1 MKTKFTFDRPK
12 VSDDEIEKRKN
23 FDELVK
29 KFKEQS
35 LKDAKSK
42 YKFGISPKKLMYSAI
57 ILGVTVICWISIS
70 QLQQKA
76 KQESKQP
83 VVAQKVENNNK
94 LIESGNPKF
103 INPIDKNQH
112 YSSYKINAQKGGV
125 ITHKSGSKIKIP
137 SKAFKN
143 DKGIEVTGEVEI
155 LYREIHTIPEILASG
170 IPMRY
175 DSAGIKQTFES
186 AGMIEIKG
194 IQNGKEILIKTDK
207 EIEIDLASQKKG
219 NHFNFYYLDTL
230 AQKWVCKGKEKLV
243 ENNNQNKNTTYTTQ
257 AKTKNEELNKELAR
271 IDTKI
276 ETLTNQEIKLS
287 KSTPLPIK
295 PVPPPVASKN
305 RKQFALDVDLKEF
318 PELKAFE
325 GCVFEVGEENKHYSA
340 EFNKI
345 NWTNISVTQG
355 NKPGENYTL
364 NLTAGYRK
372 ENLIVYPVFTGK
384 NLQNAQENYQKKLD
398 NYNKLIVEQREKEIL
413 QKEERLQQINNMKEE
428 RKALVSLLNKEGGN
442 FSPSA
447 NTNYDG
453 YISGA
458 ITRIFRV
465 NKFGIYNSD
474 CARTFPTE
482 TIADAIFKYNELEII
497 PATVFLVNHSDN
509 LMWSYSVKDAE
520 RLSYDSKKK
529 NSLVAYI
536 KDRLFYCDTLGFTQ
550 TEKKN
555 DKTIFKFKEI
565 KSADIS
571 AGGLKKIL
579 NL

>member
-1 MKTKFTFDRPK
+1 MKTKFTFNRPK

-35 LKDAKSK
+35 LKDAKAK

-76 KQESKQP
+76 KQESKQI
-83 VVAQKVENNNK
+83 VVAPKSDDKNK
-94 LIESGNPKF
+94 LIESANSNF
-103 INPIDKNQH
+103 IKPIDKNQN
-112 YSSYKINAQKGGV
+112 YSTYKINAQKGGV
-125 ITHKSGSKIKIP
+125 ITHQSGSKIKIP

-155 LYREIHTIPEILASG
+155 LYREMHTIPEILASG

-194 IQNGKEILIKTDK
+194 IQDGKEILIKTDK

-219 NHFNFYYLDTL
+219 NHFNFYYLDTVS
-230 AQKWVCKGKEKLV
+230 QKWVCKGKEKLV

-257 AKTKNEELNKELAR
+257 AKTKNKELTKELAR

-276 ETLTNQEIKLS
+276 ETLTNQETDKSKL
-287 KSTPLPIK
+287 TPLPIK

-345 NWTNISVTQG
+345 NWTNISVAQG
-355 NKPGENYTL
+355 NKPGENFTL
-364 NLTAGYRK
+364 ILTAGYRK
-372 ENLIVYPVFTGK
+372 ERLIVYPVFTGK
-384 NLQNAQENYQKKLD
+384 NLQNAQVNYDKKLD
-398 NYNKLIVEQREKEIL
+398 DYNKLVVEQREKEIL
-413 QKEERLQQINNMKEE
+413 QKEERLQQINKMKEE
-428 RKALVSLLNKEGGN
+428 RNALVSLLNKEGGN
-442 FSPSA
+442 FSPSS

-453 YISGA
+453 YMSGA
-458 ITRIFRV
+458 ITRIFKV

-474 CARTFPTE
+474 CARSFPTE
-482 TIADAIFKYNELEII
+482 TITDAIFKHKELEIV
-497 PATVFLVNHSDN
+497 PATIFLVNHSDN

-520 RLSYDSKKK
+520 HLSYDSKKK

-550 TEKKN
+550 SEKRN

-571 AGGLKKIL
+571 ADGFKKIL